1 MLIPVRTGE
10 GAPARNEAVVSARGI
25 SVETWL
31 LVGVTVLGAALRFAT
46 LTSQSYWFDEAQAAH
61 ELHLSFGAMLSSWSV
76 NEPNPPL
83 FFVVGWVWAQIF
95 GTGEAGLRS
104 LSALAG
110 TAAIP
115 ITYLCARELVSR
127 RAALVAAA
135 LVAVS
140 PFMIWYSQEARE
152 YMLLA
157 ALCGGSL
164 LFFARAWREPTAR
177 HVGWWALLSALAL
190 LTQYF
195 AAFLVAAMAIGL
207 LYRSRSRAVLT
218 AVGVL
223 VVVEAALLPHAI
235 NHEAHPAGWIDTFS
249 LAVRVKQVPVDFG
262 LGALYQNPD
271 ILSYGLLGAAILVG
285 VLIVLLV
292 IGADSRQLRGAGLAA
307 AIGATVLFVPLL
319 LALFGHD
326 YYEARALMPAWIPLV
341 VVLAAACAVPR
352 ARVAGAA
359 LAVVVLGA
367 FVYAQARIESDPS
380 YQRADW
386 RGVANALGVP
396 TSATRAI
403 VAYDGT
409 FATAPLAIY
418 LPGVAWTGSGQIP
431 QTSQAPVTVGE
442 VDVVGSVWQ
451 RTANPL
457 PAGTRL
463 ISSQDVDGYVVQRFS
478 VTPAWRLPPAL
489 IGRRAPALLGPA
501 PPGPGVLI
509 QQRS

>member
-10 GAPARNEAVVSARGI
+10 GAPARNEAAVSARGL

-31 LVGVTVLGAALRFAT
+31 LIGVTVVGAALRFAT

-83 FFVVGWVWAQIF
+83 FFVIGWVWAHVF

-104 LSALAG
+104 LSAVAG

-135 LVAVS
+135 LVALS

-177 HVGWWALLSALAL
+177 NVGWWALLSALAL

-207 LYRSRSRAVLT
+207 LYRSRSRAVLI

-235 NHEAHPAGWIDTFS
+235 SHEAHPAGWIDTFS

-307 AIGATVLFVPLL
+307 AVGAAVLLVPLA

-326 YYEARALMPAWIPLV
+326 YYEARALMPAWIPLAV
-341 VVLAAACAVPR
+341 VIAAACAVPR

-367 FVYAQARIESDPS
+367 FVYAQSRIESDPS
-380 YQRADW
+380 YKRSNW
-386 RGVANALGVP
+386 RGVANALGVS
-396 TSATRAI
+396 TSASRAI

-451 RTANPL
+451 HTADPL
-457 PAGTRL
+457 PAGASL
-463 ISSQDVDGYVVQRFS
+463 LSSQDVDGYRVQRFS

-489 IGRRAPALLGPA
+489 IGRRAPTLLGPA
-501 PPGPGVLI
+501 PSGPGVLI